1 MSASNYKIPKYSN
14 LASFNPSPVRR
25 LQPYYSRI
33 TYHSFVGKEIKYSED
48 TVKALNAFKIVPEKI
63 NELKKG
69 EEILDHA
76 QASKKE
82 VFDMVNDYY
91 HHQIRSIMTLT
102 HRLAFNAGVEIEN
115 LGKQLK
121 QQQDKIKSL
130 EEDILEREQK
140 ARAIILNKRYKK
152 KLKSARRRLNYQ
164 RKQNQVLDC
173 SESVMEINSSPSLRE
188 EEAN

>member
-1 MSASNYKIPKYSN
+1 
-14 LASFNPSPVRR
+14 
-25 LQPYYSRI
+25 
-33 TYHSFVGKEIKYSED
+33 
-48 TVKALNAFKIVPEKI
+48 
-63 NELKKG
+63 
-69 EEILDHA
+69 
-76 QASKKE
+76 
-82 VFDMVNDYY
+82 
-91 HHQIRSIMTLT
+91 MTLT
-102 HRLAFNAGVEIEN
+102 HRLAFNAGVEVEN

-164 RKQNQVLDC
+164 RKQNQDLDC

-188 EEAN
+188 EDAN